1 MKRIYTILALS
12 FLISQCQG
20 GSASQSGLDVLKDP
34 KINSGTV
41 LAKVGGVELKEGFL
55 TSLSAAMP
63 NMKDK
68 LDNPMAK
75 KKLVESILEQELMYQ
90 EGVKRGM
97 LNNPEVTMKIL
108 INQRSVIA
116 AALMQAELDKA
127 MATEYEKRKDS
138 DFTKIALSQIV
149 VPFKV
154 VDAKA
159 DPKKP
164 KAPATDA
171 DKKAALK
178 MAQDLVKKIKAGE
191 SFEDVAKKHS
201 SDKRTAERGGQA
213 GHVAKLDKRY
223 EKQGLKGVVE
233 KAFSLKLNQVSDP
246 IETENGYYIVKA
258 TSAPEITP
266 LEEAKRVLSF
276 DLQAQIKT
284 EILAQLK
291 KDHPIEFVNMAD
303 APSNVAS
310 TTTENKPMEMKM
322 SAPTTDTTATP
333 TEKK

>member
-1 MKRIYTILALS
+1 MKRIYMILALGI
-12 FLISQCQG
+12 LITQCQSQ
-20 GSASQSGLDVLKDP
+20 SASQSGLDILKDP
-34 KINSGTV
+34 KINSGAV

-55 TSLSAAMP
+55 NSLSAAMP

-90 EGVKRGM
+90 EGVKRGL
-97 LNNPEVTMKIL
+97 LNDPEVTMKIL

-116 AALMQAELDKA
+116 AALMQNELDKA
-127 MATEYEKRKDS
+127 MQTEYEKRKDS

-149 VPFKV
+149 IAFQSA
-154 VDAKA
+154 DAKK
-159 DPKKP
+159 DKKP
-164 KAPATDA
+164 VTDA

-178 MAQDLVKKIKAGE
+178 TAQDLVKKIKAGE
-191 SFEDVAKKHS
+191 NFEDLAKKHS
-201 SDKRTAERGGQA
+201 ADKRTGERGGQA
-213 GHVAKLDKRY
+213 GHVAKVDKRY
-223 EKQGLKGVVE
+223 EKQGLKAVVE
-233 KAFSLKLNQVSDP
+233 KAFALKLNQVSDP
-246 IETENGYYIVKA
+246 IETEAGYYIVKA

-284 EILAQLK
+284 EILEKLK
-291 KDHPIEFVNMAD
+291 KDHPIEFVAVAD
-303 APSNVAS
+303 TKTPDGKTAAPTME
-310 TTTENKPMEMKM
+310 TTT
-322 SAPTTDTTATP
+322 APAP

>member
-1 MKRIYTILALS
+1 MKRIHIVLALG
-12 FLISQCQG
+12 LTLAQCQ
-20 GSASQSGLDVLKDP
+20 SHAPSTQNGLDILKDP
-34 KINSGTV
+34 KINNGTV

-55 TSLSAAMP
+55 TALSSAIP

-97 LNNPEVTMKIL
+97 LNDPEVTMKIL

-149 VPFKV
+149 IPFQTA
-154 VDAKA
+154 DAKK
-159 DPKKP
+159 DKKP
-164 KAPATDA
+164 VTDTE
-171 DKKAALK
+171 KKAALK
-178 MAQDLVKKIKAGE
+178 LAQDVVKKINAGE
-191 SFEDVAKKHS
+191 SFEDLAKKLS
-201 SDKRTAERGGQA
+201 DDKRTGERGGQA
-213 GHVAKLDKRY
+213 GRVAKVDKRY
-223 EKQGLKGVVE
+223 EKQGLKAVVE
-233 KAFSLKLNQVSDP
+233 KAFALKLNQVSDP
-246 IETENGYYIVKA
+246 IETENGYYIIKT

-276 DLQAQIKT
+276 DLQGQIKT
-284 EILAQLK
+284 ELLEKLK
-291 KDHPIEFVNMAD
+291 KDHPIEYVNMAD
-303 APSNVAS
+303 AP
-310 TTTENKPMEMKM
+310 EG
-322 SAPTTDTTATP
+322 APTTTVTTTQQKPSEQKPVEQKVETP
-333 TEKK
+333 KTETEKK